1 MTIQWIFIP
10 FALFALSRVLLR
22 LRDGTLSFGFF
33 LFWTVIFSLAI
44 IAVVSPDSTTKF
56 ANFLGIGRGVDA
68 VLYASIFLLFYLVFR
83 LYVMMEG
90 VRHDVSELVRQIALK
105 EFIKPQRKRRS

>member
-33 LFWTVIFSLAI
+33 LFWIVIFSLAFV
-44 IAVVSPDSTTKF
+44 AVLSPDSTTKV
-56 ANFLGIGRGVDA
+56 ANFLGIGRGVDV

-90 VRHDVSELVRQIALK
+90 VRHEVSELVRQIALK
-105 EFIKPQRKRRS
+105 EFGRSQRRKSR